1 MGAVRPL
8 NNAGG
13 VEMSAKDRVRDLEE
27 RIADLEGRLPAH
39 SAKPSMYR
47 ELEDLEDA
55 LEQAQREAEAEDA
68 V

>member
-1 MGAVRPL
+1 
-8 NNAGG
+8 
-13 VEMSAKDRVRDLEE
+13 MSAKDRVKDLEE

-47 ELEDLEDA
+47 DLEDLEDA

>member
-1 MGAVRPL
+1 
-8 NNAGG
+8 
-13 VEMSAKDRVRDLEE
+13 MSAKDRVEDLEA

-55 LEQAQREAEAEDA
+55 LEQARREAEDA

>member
-1 MGAVRPL
+1 MRRPE
-8 NNAGG
+8 
-13 VEMSAKDRVRDLEE
+13 VEMSARDRVKDLEA
-27 RIADLEGRLPAH
+27 RIVDLEGRLPAH
-39 SAKPSMYR
+39 SAKPAMYR